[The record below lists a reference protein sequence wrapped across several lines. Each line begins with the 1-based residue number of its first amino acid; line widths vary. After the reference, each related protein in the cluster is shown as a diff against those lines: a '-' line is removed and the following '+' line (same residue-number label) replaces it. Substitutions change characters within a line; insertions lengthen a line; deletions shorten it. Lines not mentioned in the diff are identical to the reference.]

1 MRTPRTTLKSG
12 FSIATAFLA
21 VGLGVLALTCG
32 RTPLFRCDLVG
43 CAQGICVDAG
53 HSQGDSGS
61 DMFKCTLPDGGA
73 VCVGL
78 GQTCDNSDLCCAGS
92 ECNSSGV
99 CAAVTADAGS
109 CHLNGTSCVTGTD
122 CCSANCDNNLCIA
135 PTM

>member
-1 MRTPRTTLKSG
+1 M
-12 FSIATAFLA
+12 
-21 VGLGVLALTCG
+21 LALTCG

-53 HSQGDSGS
+53 HSEGDAGS

-78 GQTCDNSDLCCAGS
+78 GQTCDIADLCCAGS

-99 CAAVTADAGS
+99 CVAVPADG
-109 CHLNGTSCVTGTD
+109 G
-122 CCSANCDNNLCIA
+122 
-135 PTM
+135 